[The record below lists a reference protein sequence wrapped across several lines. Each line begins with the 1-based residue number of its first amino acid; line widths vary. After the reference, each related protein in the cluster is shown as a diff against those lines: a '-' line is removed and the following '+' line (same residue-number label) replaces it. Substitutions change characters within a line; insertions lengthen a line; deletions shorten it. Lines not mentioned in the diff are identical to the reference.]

1 MSSQD
6 IENRVSVNENEID
19 NINETLQRL
28 EDKIDHN
35 SNKLDDLTNGSLSKA
50 IQKQNN
56 KLIQEV
62 IGLVNDEKDL
72 RREIQK
78 AQIKKENKED
88 KREFKSNENDKWRK
102 LEKWQ
107 LLIGVLTSGIIYKLL
122 DVFLSTGG

>member
-1 MSSQD
+1 MHSDNMSTQD

-62 IGLVNDEKDL
+62 IGLVNDEKEL
-72 RREIQK
+72 RREIQLK
-78 AQIKKENKED
+78 NKKKVED
-88 KREFKSNENDKWRK
+88 HFGYNRLIERTNNLVQTLYNE
-102 LEKWQ
+102 
-107 LLIGVLTSGIIYKLL
+107 
-122 DVFLSTGG
+122 